1 LNADA
6 EADEKAAQAM
16 MQDLDGIEKDG
27 KITEEEWVKCITEKG
42 DLAEVF
48 LMTLEKAIVEAT
60 LEEQKSARI
69 IQARARGRQSR
80 RTLALVGAT
89 ESGKDLKTRSE
100 EAFKKFD
107 GDSSG
112 FVDKEELKVY
122 LGSET
127 GAEKMVQDFD
137 NIHTDGKIDLE
148 EWTAYFLDQD
158 KVGLADAYLQTLEG
172 YLLTGI
178 SPNQAATTIQSK
190 IRGVQ
195 ARNPKK
201 SDEALEPTKAD

>member
-1 LNADA
+1 MIGQLFV
-6 EADEKAAQAM
+6 
-16 MQDLDGIEKDG
+16 L
-27 KITEEEWVKCITEKG
+27 VG

-69 IQARARGRQSR
+69 IQARARGRKSR
-80 RTLALVGAT
+80 RTVALVGAT
-89 ESGKDLKTRSE
+89 DSGKDLKTRSE

-137 NIHTDGKIDLE
+137 NIHTDGKIDME
-148 EWTAYFLDQD
+148 EWTAYFLEQD

-178 SPNQAATTIQSK
+178 SPNQAATAIQSK
-190 IRGVQ
+190 IRGAQ
-195 ARNPKK
+195 ARAPKNSEK
-201 SDEALEPTKAD
+201 ALEPTKVE